1 MNEREL
7 DGKVAVITGASKGL
21 GKAMALALG
30 AAGANIALVAR
41 DVDQLNGV
49 KQELENLGGQAQVF
63 PADLLEEEQI
73 RTLEKNVME
82 AFGGVHI
89 LINNAGINLRKPLV
103 EFTLEEW
110 HRVLDTNL
118 TSVFLLCR
126 SFVPHMKGTGYGRVI
141 NMASSM
147 SRVSLPGRSAYSASK
162 TALLGLT
169 RALALELAD
178 EGITVNAISPG
189 PFATEMNT
197 PLIQNSELNRQFLSK
212 IPIGRWGRVEEIG
225 HLALYLCLRRIRLH
239 YGDGYSHGRWLDGP
253 VARPLR
259 ACELPAGTNG
269 FLATDRP
276 PRVVPKRSGGYG
288 LKVSLRT
295 KPGES
300 GVDELLRRSTGLLVA
315 VDSRSLGLPQD
326 RLGGAAKVSMY
337 ITAGKSGPASCSRRS
352 INPSS
357 PKCSTMAFSCS
368 IFGAWKE
375 RLRSQKGRV
384 WKAANRFW
392 SGLAFVDGNFIIVF
406 GQHVI
411 GNA

>member
-7 DGKVAVITGASKGL
+7 DGKVAVVTGASKGL

-30 AAGANIALVAR
+30 VAGAKIALVAR

-49 KQELENLGGQAQVF
+49 KQALENLGGQAQVF
-63 PADLLEEEQI
+63 PADLLEEEQV

-82 AFGGVHI
+82 AFGSVHI

-103 EFTLEEW
+103 EFTLDEW

-178 EGITVNAISPG
+178 QGITVNAISPG

-197 PLIQNSELNRQFLSK
+197 ALIQNPELNQQFLSK

-225 HLALYLCLRRIRLH
+225 RLALYLCSADAGFITGTDILM
-239 YGDGYSHGRWLDGP
+239 DGGW
-253 VARPLR
+253 
-259 ACELPAGTNG
+259 
-269 FLATDRP
+269 
-276 PRVVPKRSGGYG
+276 
-288 LKVSLRT
+288 
-295 KPGES
+295 
-300 GVDELLRRSTGLLVA
+300 
-315 VDSRSLGLPQD
+315 
-326 RLGGAAKVSMY
+326 
-337 ITAGKSGPASCSRRS
+337 TA
-352 INPSS
+352 
-357 PKCSTMAFSCS
+357 
-368 IFGAWKE
+368 
-375 RLRSQKGRV
+375 Q
-384 WKAANRFW
+384 
-392 SGLAFVDGNFIIVF
+392 
-406 GQHVI
+406 
-411 GNA
+411 